1 MVVIELGE
9 KVVKLR
15 RVFRLKGT
23 NHSRFE
29 KLPEG
34 LGLFYR
40 RQQLQATADLVLVH
54 VSCLPK
60 HRLKG

>member
-15 RVFRLKGT
+15 RVLRLKGT
-23 NHSRFE
+23 DHSRFE

-34 LGLFYR
+34 LGFFYCC
-40 RQQLQATADLVLVH
+40 QQLQATADFVLVH